1 MSEQET
7 VESSATPVSSE
18 ATSHVPSPE
27 EMERTRKVMQD
38 SLSARKPKGLLE
50 SLKEWFR

>member
-1 MSEQET
+1 MPPEEQ
-7 VESSATPVSSE
+7 VENSVTPVSAQAE
-18 ATSHVPSPE
+18 PHVPSAE